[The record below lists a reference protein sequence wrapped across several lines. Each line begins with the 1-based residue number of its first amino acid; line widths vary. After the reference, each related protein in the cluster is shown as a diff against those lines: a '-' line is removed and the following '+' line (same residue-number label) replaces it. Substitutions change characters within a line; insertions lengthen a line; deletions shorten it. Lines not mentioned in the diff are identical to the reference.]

1 MKIQAQIFYI
11 LHSEA
16 MFQFKKK
23 QAIVYPSPAFD
34 EFECIM
40 TWELATI
47 IAESNSWKTTFALDM
62 IERNADKWIKWYYIN
77 LEFPIETMRQSRR
90 LWFHGK
96 TKKDLTEDWNLTDE
110 EIKDMESYINSNL
123 DKFKYYNSPNWITLQ
138 RLEQVI
144 EISALEWYQLFVV
157 DTFSRIQGNLEK
169 DARNNQNKC
178 MEELQELAQRLN
190 VAIVMLHHTNR
201 SWAWEGSQKIMD
213 LSNVFI
219 VITKEIDW
227 EEQEYRKYKLMKDKY
242 VVNKEVDVYYYWW
255 KYVKDWFWPDRW
267 HWDTDKPF

>member
-1 MKIQAQIFYI
+1 MY
-11 LHSEA
+11 E
-16 MFQFKKK
+16 FKKK
-23 QAIVYPSPAFD
+23 VAIDYPSDAFD

-62 IERNADKWIKWYYIN
+62 IDRNSKKWVKWFYIN
-77 LEFPIETMRQSRR
+77 LEFPIETMRQSRW

-96 TKKDLTEDWNLTDE
+96 TKKDLTEDWNLTEE
-110 EIKDMESYINSNL
+110 EIKDMEEYINNNL
-123 DKFKYYNSPNWITLQ
+123 SKFQYFNSPNWISLQ
-138 RLEQVI
+138 KLEQII
-144 EISALEWYQLFVV
+144 EVAAMDGFKFFVV
-157 DTFSRIQGNLEK
+157 DTFSRIHGNLEK
-169 DARNNQNKC
+169 DSRNNQNKC

-201 SWAWEGSQKIMD
+201 QWTREWSQKIMD

-219 VITKEIDW
+219 VISKETDW
-227 EEQEYRKYKLMKDKY
+227 DEQEYRKYKLMKDKY

-255 KYVKDWFWPDRW
+255 KYVKDWLWA
-267 HWDTDKPF
+267 KLPF

>member
-1 MKIQAQIFYI
+1 MN
-11 LHSEA
+11 E
-16 MFQFKKK
+16 FKERI
-23 QAIVYPSPAFD
+23 AIDYPSEAFD
-34 EFECIM
+34 EFECIL

-62 IERNADKWIKWYYIN
+62 IERNAKKWVKWFYIN
-77 LEFPIETMRQSRR
+77 LEFPIETMWQSRW

-96 TKKDLTEDWNLTDE
+96 TKRDLSVESTLTDAE
-110 EIKDMESYINSNL
+110 KQDMQRYIADKLN
-123 DKFKYYNSPNWITLQ
+123 KFKYYNSPNWISLQ

-144 EISALEWYQLFVV
+144 EVASMDWYKLFVI
-157 DTFSRIQGNLEK
+157 DTFSRIHGNLEK

-201 SWAWEGSQKIMD
+201 QGTWEWSQKIMD

-219 VITKEIDW
+219 MITKEEDGEW
-227 EEQEYRKYKLMKDKY
+227 QEYRKYKLLKDKF

-255 KYVKDWFWPDRW
+255 KYVKDWLWANGW
-267 HWDTDKPF
+267 WNNGTPF